1 MHVANLPS
9 STRASLGGTLTI
21 RDVASHAGCST
32 ATVSRALNSPE
43 KVDPRTLATV
53 HAAIQA
59 TGYRPSALGRMLR
72 AGQSRVIGVV
82 IPTIANPV
90 FGETLQGIDEYATQA
105 GYRLMLMTTEYDHER
120 ERLAIDTLREHRVDG
135 LILTVSDAVTNP
147 HLDQL
152 DQAGIPY
159 VLAHNDARSADGAS
173 APRMSVSVNNFSAA
187 RDGVR
192 QMLAFGHRRI
202 SMLTG
207 TLAASDR
214 AQQRVAGYAA
224 AMREAGLTP
233 NAVIE
238 ATFTAD
244 RLSAAALRA
253 LTDGENRPSALFCS
267 NDRLAMIAIMAL
279 NDAEIAV
286 PGSMS
291 VMGFDGLSQG
301 TWCSP
306 VLTTICVPNRDI
318 GRQAWRSLQRTIA
331 DRSKVEVQV
340 DGNPDADADAG
351 VNALHLDHTIRLGGT
366 LTRVVA

>member
-1 MHVANLPS
+1 MADARS
-9 STRASLGGTLTI
+9 SLGTTLTI

-43 KVDPRTLATV
+43 KVDPQTLIAV
-53 HAAIQA
+53 RAAICA

-90 FGETLQGIDEYATQA
+90 FGETLQGIDEFATQA

-152 DQAGIPY
+152 DQARIPY
-159 VLAHNDARSADGAS
+159 VLAHNDARSADRAS
-173 APRMSVSVNNFSAA
+173 VARMSVSVDNFTAA

-202 SMLTG
+202 SMLAG

-224 AMREAGLTP
+224 AMHEAGLTP
-233 NAVIE
+233 SPVIE
-238 ATFTAD
+238 ATFTAE
-244 RLSAAALRA
+244 RLSAEALHA
-253 LTDGENRPSALFCS
+253 LTARDNHPSALFCS

-279 NDAEIAV
+279 NEANVAV
-286 PGSMS
+286 PSSMS
-291 VMGFDGLSQG
+291 VMGFDGLSEG
-301 TWCSP
+301 AWCAP
-306 VLTTICVPNRDI
+306 VLTTICVPNREI
-318 GRQAWRSLQRTIA
+318 GRQAWRCLQHTIEH
-331 DRSKVEVQV
+331 RSKA
-340 DGNPDADADAG
+340 DADADA
-351 VNALHLDHTIRLGGT
+351 VHLDHTIRLGGT
-366 LTRVVA
+366 LTRIF

>member
-1 MHVANLPS
+1 MADTLSALS
-9 STRASLGGTLTI
+9 SAVTI

-43 KVDPRTLATV
+43 KLDPATLETV

-90 FGETLQGIDEYATQA
+90 FGETLQGIDECATQA
-105 GYRLMLMTTEYDHER
+105 GYRLMLMTTEYEHER
-120 ERLAIDTLREHRVDG
+120 ERLAIATLREHRVDG
-135 LILTVSDAVTNP
+135 LILTVSNAVTNP

-159 VLAHNDARSADGAS
+159 VLAHNDAQSVNSA
-173 APRMSVSVNNFSAA
+173 RTSVSVNNFIAA

-202 SMLTG
+202 SMLAG
-207 TLAASDR
+207 TLTASDR

-224 AMREAGLTP
+224 AMAEAGLTP
-233 NAVIE
+233 SPVIE
-238 ATFTAD
+238 ATFTAE
-244 RLSAAALRA
+244 RLSTHALHA
-253 LTDGENRPSALFCS
+253 LTTTDSRPSALFCS

-279 NDAEIAV
+279 NEADVAV
-286 PGSMS
+286 PSGMS
-291 VMGFDGLSQG
+291 VMGFDGLSEG

-318 GRQAWRSLQRTIA
+318 GREAWRCLQHTIKSRNTA
-331 DRSKVEVQV
+331 DTV
-340 DGNPDADADAG
+340 
-351 VNALHLDHTIRLGGT
+351 HLDHSIRLGGT
-366 LTRVVA
+366 LTRLL

>member
-1 MHVANLPS
+1 
-9 STRASLGGTLTI
+9 LTI
-21 RDVASHAGCST
+21 RDVASFAGCST
-32 ATVSRALNSPE
+32 ATVSRALNSPD
-43 KVDPRTLATV
+43 KVDPQTLQAV
-53 HAAIQA
+53 RAAIRT

-105 GYRLMLMTTEYDHER
+105 GYRLMLMTTEYEHER

-159 VLAHNDARSADGAS
+159 VLAHNDARSASGG
-173 APRMSVSVNNFSAA
+173 RMSVSVNNFTAA

-202 SMLTG
+202 SMLAG

-233 NAVIE
+233 GPVIE
-238 ATFTAD
+238 ATFTAE
-244 RLSAAALRA
+244 RLNAAALHA
-253 LTDGENRPSALFCS
+253 LTAGDKRPSALFCS

-279 NDAEIAV
+279 NEADVVV
-286 PGSMS
+286 PSSMS
-291 VMGFDGLSQG
+291 VMGFDGLSEG
-301 TWCSP
+301 KWCSP
-306 VLTTICVPNRDI
+306 VLTTICVPNREI
-318 GRQAWRSLQRTIA
+318 GRQAWRCLQHTIEH
-331 DRSKVEVQV
+331 RSH
-340 DGNPDADADAG
+340 ADA
-351 VNALHLDHTIRLGGT
+351 VHLDHTIRLGGT
-366 LTRVVA
+366 LTPIF